1 MWPGVRAGAPKHH
14 FSCFPD
20 CLARGVHFTL
30 PPRVYN
36 CTRLRSRCPHLRM
49 ASSLSSSILY
59 SIKNKQT
66 NASGLTHYF
75 VCHPPMARTCHLKH
89 TALEQGEGTAGAASD
104 EGDED
109 RSAYL
114 ERKRCPSVNILGMRL
129 VGCTKAAELTGAL
142 YPVPGLRGFPGP
154 LHPKTGYC
162 ALTKHARSR
171 EGAGTK
177 LVNSHFTSASS
188 SSSGSGLT
196 SGRGHARAGHWFRH
210 RPI

>member
-1 MWPGVRAGAPKHH
+1 MQ
-14 FSCFPD
+14 
-20 CLARGVHFTL
+20 LQ
-30 PPRVYN
+30 
-36 CTRLRSRCPHLRM
+36 PHLSATQILGCPPSPQDGIPNIRHYLTT
-49 ASSLSSSILY
+49 SLLVSCPNCYLPSFILP
-59 SIKNKQT
+59 
-66 NASGLTHYF
+66 G
-75 VCHPPMARTCHLKH
+75 
-89 TALEQGEGTAGAASD
+89 
-104 EGDED
+104 
-109 RSAYL
+109 SAYL

-188 SSSGSGLT
+188 SSSGPGLT

>member
-49 ASSLSSSILY
+49 VSSLSSSILY

-109 RSAYL
+109 PVRAPPCRGSPEPGQCPLGCFSKATGMNRVHSTWPFD
-114 ERKRCPSVNILGMRL
+114 RKRL
-129 VGCTKAAELTGAL
+129 
-142 YPVPGLRGFPGP
+142 
-154 LHPKTGYC
+154 
-162 ALTKHARSR
+162 
-171 EGAGTK
+171 
-177 LVNSHFTSASS
+177 
-188 SSSGSGLT
+188 SGW
-196 SGRGHARAGHWFRH
+196 R
-210 RPI
+210 